1 MYWRWSVTG
10 IEVAIA
16 SAAAISK
23 VVISHGHCIYTCTMT
38 SQEIRFPARALSDT
52 QDLTDKD
59 KKMYTESG
67 MLHILSR
74 NMRIKERPEKFQV
87 WSLTSLYSVQ
97 LRVQYLMEFR

>member
-1 MYWRWSVTG
+1 
-10 IEVAIA
+10 
-16 SAAAISK
+16 
-23 VVISHGHCIYTCTMT
+23 MT
-38 SQEIRFPARALSDT
+38 FQEIRSLARALPDT

-87 WSLTSLYSVQ
+87 WSLTQFCYTF
-97 LRVQYLMEFR
+97 EGAIFDGI